1 MDKPTSKDNLLD
13 AFGQF
18 LEKHFGGSSQE
29 DEVKTENVAKSIDTE
44 KRLFTAVVLRPDVPD
59 AHGDVYDAETVEKAC
74 HDFYAFCGKANLQ
87 HLVEVEDV
95 TFVENWVAKE
105 DQQLGDGMVY
115 KGDWV
120 ATARINNDEIWKM
133 CKEGVFTGFSVG
145 CLATTEKIDDES

>member
-74 HDFYAFCGKANLQ
+74 HSFVEYSRKANVQ
-87 HLVEVEDV
+87 HLIDVEDIV
-95 TFVENWVAKE
+95 FVENWVAPADFE
-105 DQQLGDGMVY
+105 LGEGFVQ

-120 ATARINNDEIWKM
+120 ATAHIKNDEIWDM
-133 CKEGVFTGFSVG
+133 CKKGEFTGFSVG
-145 CLATTEKIDDES
+145 CLAQVESIDE